1 MPYTLC
7 KDGAFVQEIGS
18 MAVTEAPKIISL
30 IDFFS
35 PVKIQVGNPEGVQH
49 HQGPVSVILL

>member
-1 MPYTLC
+1 
-7 KDGAFVQEIGS
+7 

-49 HQGPVSVILL
+49 HQGLVSVILL